1 MPRNGSGQYVP
12 PSSSFNPAVP
22 ETTIVSEDWN
32 DLLTDMAD
40 ALTDS
45 LSSDGQTPATERIP
59 FAFGLSTDAGSV
71 SAPAIIPTGDADTGF
86 YFPAA
91 NQVGIAVGGASV
103 ALFTATGSTVSFGDG
118 TVSAPSIAFASDP
131 NSGFYHIGADN
142 IGLALNGA
150 KVLDFAT
157 TGLGITGALTV
168 SGATTLNGN
177 VTLGDA
183 AGDVITVTGTS
194 TFAQAITATGGLNGA
209 VNGAVGGVTPAAGA
223 FTTLTASG
231 AVTLN
236 GAVTLGD
243 AAGDVITSTGVFG
256 IANGGTIVQASTPA
270 TNAIGYLGTPQ
281 NAQAG
286 TYGIVMTDIGKDLY
300 FTATAT
306 VTIPANASVLVPIGS
321 IIELSVD
328 ASHTLTISITSDT
341 LRWVP
346 SNGTGTRTL
355 TGPAQCVIQKKT
367 ATEWWVSGLGLS

>member
-59 FAFGLSTDAGSV
+59 FAFGLSTSAGTV
-71 SAPAIIPTGDADTGF
+71 GAPAIAATGDLDTGV

-91 NQVGIAVGGASV
+91 NQVGIAVGGAAV
-103 ALFTATGSTVSFGDG
+103 ALFTSSGVALAFGDG
-118 TVSAPSIAFASDP
+118 SVTAPSIYFLSDP

-142 IGLALNGA
+142 IGLALNGV
-150 KVLDFAT
+150 KVLDFLT
-157 TGLGITGALTV
+157 TGLTVTGALII
-168 SGATTLNGN
+168 SGATSLNGN

-183 AGDVITVTGTS
+183 AGDTITVTGTA
-194 TFAQAITATGGLNGA
+194 TFTQVITASGG
-209 VNGAVGGVTPAAGA
+209 VNGAHNGTVGATTPSTGA

-231 AVTLN
+231 ATTLN

-256 IANGGTIVQASTPA
+256 IANGGTIVQAAAPA

-286 TYGIVMTDIGKDLY
+286 TYGLLMTDIGKDVY
-300 FTATAT
+300 FTATTT
-306 VTIPANASVLVPIGS
+306 VTIPANGSVAIPIGS

-328 ASHTLTISITSDT
+328 ASHTLTIAITTDT

-346 SNGTGTRTL
+346 SNTTGSRTL

>member
-45 LSSDGQTPATERIP
+45 LSSDGQTPATARVP
-59 FAFGLSTDAGSV
+59 FAFGISVDAGTV
-71 SAPAIIPTGDADTGF
+71 SAPSIIATGDADTGI

-91 NQVGIAVGGASV
+91 NQVGIAAGGVAA
-103 ALFTATGSTVSFGDG
+103 ALFTTSGATFGFGDG
-118 TVSAPSIAFASDP
+118 TVSAPSITFLSDP
-131 NSGFYHIGADN
+131 NSGFYRIGADN
-142 IGLALNGA
+142 IGVALNGV
-150 KVLDFAT
+150 KVLDFLT
-157 TGLGITGALTV
+157 TGLTVTGALIV
-168 SGATTLNGN
+168 SGATSLNGN

-183 AGDVITVTGTS
+183 AGDVIPVTGTS
-194 TFAQAITATGGLNGA
+194 TFTQVITASGGVSGALNGS
-209 VNGAVGGVTPAAGA
+209 VGGVTPAAGA

-231 AVTLN
+231 ATTLN

-256 IANGGTIVQASTPA
+256 IANGGTIVQAAAPA

-286 TYGIVMTDIGKDLY
+286 TYGILMSDIGKDLY

-306 VTIPANASVLVPIGS
+306 VTIPANGTIAVPIGS
-321 IIELSVD
+321 IIQLSVD
-328 ASHTLTISITSDT
+328 ATHVLTIAITTDT

-346 SNGTGTRTL
+346 SNTTGSRTL